1 MRLHNASGSR
11 VDKLA
16 LLREERVRLGQAA
29 DHLQWSLARCVP
41 LVALATWDAEALERL
56 ESLASRF
63 ARLADLLTQ
72 RVMRLADE
80 LELESPGTLLDRV
93 RRAEKRG
100 WVQQDGQLV
109 RVRELRK
116 LIAHE
121 PAGPTQG
128 RIPQC
133 VARRYLS
140 KYEDEDLAAL
150 YREVITLVPVLLQ
163 AAQAATAWAS
173 AVR

>member
-1 MRLHNASGSR
+1 MANGQLDGYGNPLDAGR
-11 VDKLA
+11 VLDGF
-16 LLREERVRLGQAA
+16 GQRIPTNGGP
-29 DHLQWSLARCVP
+29 D
-41 LVALATWDAEALERL
+41 D
-56 ESLASRF
+56 F

-109 RVRELRK
+109 RVRELRN

-121 PAGPTQG
+121 
-128 RIPQC
+128 
-133 VARRYLS
+133 
-140 KYEDEDLAAL
+140 YEDEDLAAL
-150 YREVITLVPVLLQ
+150 YREVIALAPVLLQ
-163 AAQAATAWAS
+163 AAQAAAAWAA

>member
-1 MRLHNASGSR
+1 MTSYNPAHNPAHSR
-11 VDKLA
+11 GDKLA
-16 LLREERVRLGQAA
+16 LLREEMGRLGQAA

-41 LVALATWDAEALERL
+41 LAALATWDAEALERL

-80 LELESPGTLLDRV
+80 LELESPGSLLDRV

-100 WVQQDGQLV
+100 WVPLDGQLV
-109 RVRELRK
+109 RVRELRN

-121 PAGPTQG
+121 
-128 RIPQC
+128 
-133 VARRYLS
+133 
-140 KYEDEDLAAL
+140 YEDEDLAAL
-150 YREVITLVPVLLQ
+150 YREVIALAPVLLL
-163 AAQAATAWAS
+163 AAQAAAAWAGN
-173 AVR
+173 VR

>member
-1 MRLHNASGSR
+1 MTRPAPAGQR
-11 VDKLA
+11 ADKLA
-16 LLREERVRLGQAA
+16 LLREEMARLGQAA

-41 LVALATWDAEALERL
+41 LAALPAWDAEALERL

-109 RVRELRK
+109 RVRELRN

-121 PAGPTQG
+121 
-128 RIPQC
+128 
-133 VARRYLS
+133 
-140 KYEDEDLAAL
+140 YEDEDLAAL
-150 YREVITLVPVLLQ
+150 YREVVALAPVLLQ
-163 AAQAATAWAS
+163 AAQTAAAWATA
-173 AVR
+173 VR

>member
-1 MRLHNASGSR
+1 MTSYNPAHNPAHSR
-11 VDKLA
+11 ADKLA
-16 LLREERVRLGQAA
+16 LLREEMGRLGQAA

-41 LVALATWDAEALERL
+41 LAALATWDAEALERL

-109 RVRELRK
+109 RVRELRN

-121 PAGPTQG
+121 
-128 RIPQC
+128 
-133 VARRYLS
+133 
-140 KYEDEDLAAL
+140 YEDEDLAAL
-150 YREVITLVPVLLQ
+150 YREVIALAPVLLL
-163 AAQAATAWAS
+163 AAQAAAAWAGN
-173 AVR
+173 VR

>member
-1 MRLHNASGSR
+1 MPNAAGLR
-11 VDKLA
+11 ADKLA
-16 LLREERVRLGQAA
+16 LLQEELVRLAQAA
-29 DHLQWSLARCVP
+29 EHLRWSLARCQP
-41 LVALATWDAEALERL
+41 LAALPHWDAEALERL

-72 RVMRLADE
+72 RIMRLADA

-109 RVRELRK
+109 RARELRN

-121 PAGPTQG
+121 
-128 RIPQC
+128 
-133 VARRYLS
+133 
-140 KYEDEDLAAL
+140 YEDQDLAAL
-150 YREVITLVPVLLQ
+150 YQAVIVLAPVLLQ
-163 AAQAATAWAS
+163 AAQAAADWA
-173 AVR
+173 AQVY